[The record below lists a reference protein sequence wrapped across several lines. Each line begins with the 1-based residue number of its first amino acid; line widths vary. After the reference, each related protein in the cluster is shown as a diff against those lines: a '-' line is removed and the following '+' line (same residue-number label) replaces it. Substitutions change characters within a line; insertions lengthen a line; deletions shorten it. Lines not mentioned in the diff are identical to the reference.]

1 MHQSLYRKYRPQ
13 TFDDVVGQKVIIK
26 SLKNVI
32 LKNKISHAYLFT
44 GPRGTGKT
52 SVAKILAKTVNCV
65 NLTDTSPC
73 NECVSCTQINQKQTV
88 DVIEIDA
95 ASNNGVDE
103 IRELKS
109 KVSLV
114 PTVGK
119 YKIYII
125 DEVHMLTIGAFNAL
139 LKTLEE
145 PPAHI
150 IFILA
155 TTEPHKIPETILS
168 RCQKFDFKRIDDKS
182 MDKRLK
188 YICKSEKI
196 DIEDQALEEI
206 IRFSS
211 GGMRDSISLL
221 EQAQV
226 YSDSII
232 KLDDVHEI
240 NGTLPQSQL
249 KELIENIIDK
259 NLVEVF
265 KLLEKYDEQGKNLIK
280 LVEEIILFF
289 KNIVIL
295 KNTNSY
301 IAENISREIYNDIIT
316 KISTE
321 EIFQNI
327 SKIYNYLNKMK
338 NYSNP
343 KLVFELLM
351 ISLVSNEGEEN
362 NNYKNND
369 SNIERKMTVINNQTN
384 DDNQILKEP
393 IKKEKTDIINNDNIH
408 LTTDTQS
415 VQNQE
420 LINKI
425 KHIRVNNTFTNA
437 SRAILNQIKTDVELS
452 RKYILDANFGKI
464 ASLLID
470 AEITA
475 ASDKN
480 IVFVYTRNSMTI
492 NFNSNILKIESFIPK
507 IFDKEYNV
515 IALNKDEW
523 SKYRKEYKSKTK
535 KYTYIDEDKS
545 IKDFLQDQIKG
556 KVIKDEI
563 HNLFGDVIEYNT
575 KKEGIK

>member
-1 MHQSLYRKYRPQ
+1 MDLSAV
-13 TFDDVVGQKVIIK
+13 F
-26 SLKNVI
+26 
-32 LKNKISHAYLFT
+32 
-44 GPRGTGKT
+44 
-52 SVAKILAKTVNCV
+52 
-65 NLTDTSPC
+65 
-73 NECVSCTQINQKQTV
+73 
-88 DVIEIDA
+88 
-95 ASNNGVDE
+95 
-103 IRELKS
+103 
-109 KVSLV
+109 
-114 PTVGK
+114 
-119 YKIYII
+119 
-125 DEVHMLTIGAFNAL
+125 IG
-139 LKTLEE
+139 
-145 PPAHI
+145 
-150 IFILA
+150 
-155 TTEPHKIPETILS
+155 
-168 RCQKFDFKRIDDKS
+168 
-182 MDKRLK
+182 
-188 YICKSEKI
+188 
-196 DIEDQALEEI
+196 
-206 IRFSS
+206 
-211 GGMRDSISLL
+211 
-221 EQAQV
+221 
-226 YSDSII
+226 
-232 KLDDVHEI
+232 
-240 NGTLPQSQL
+240 
-249 KELIENIIDK
+249 
-259 NLVEVF
+259 
-265 KLLEKYDEQGKNLIK
+265 
-280 LVEEIILFF
+280 
-289 KNIVIL
+289 
-295 KNTNSY
+295 
-301 IAENISREIYNDIIT
+301 
-316 KISTE
+316 
-321 EIFQNI
+321 
-327 SKIYNYLNKMK
+327 
-338 NYSNP
+338 SNP
-343 KLVFELLM
+343 RIVLLNSKKM
-351 ISLVSNEGEEN
+351 LSI
-362 NNYKNND
+362 NND

>member
-73 NECVSCTQINQKQTV
+73 NECVSCTQINRKQTV

-321 EIFQNI
+321 EVFQNI

>member
-73 NECVSCTQINQKQTV
+73 NKCVSCTQINQKQTV

-321 EIFQNI
+321 EVFQNI

-408 LTTDTQS
+408 LITDTQS

>member
-1 MHQSLYRKYRPQ
+1 M
-13 TFDDVVGQKVIIK
+13 
-26 SLKNVI
+26 
-32 LKNKISHAYLFT
+32 
-44 GPRGTGKT
+44 
-52 SVAKILAKTVNCV
+52 
-65 NLTDTSPC
+65 
-73 NECVSCTQINQKQTV
+73 QI
-88 DVIEIDA
+88 
-95 ASNNGVDE
+95 
-103 IRELKS
+103 R
-109 KVSLV
+109 
-114 PTVGK
+114 
-119 YKIYII
+119 
-125 DEVHMLTIGAFNAL
+125 
-139 LKTLEE
+139 
-145 PPAHI
+145 
-150 IFILA
+150 
-155 TTEPHKIPETILS
+155 
-168 RCQKFDFKRIDDKS
+168 
-182 MDKRLK
+182 
-188 YICKSEKI
+188 KI

-321 EIFQNI
+321 EVFQNI

-369 SNIERKMTVINNQTN
+369 SNIERK
-384 DDNQILKEP
+384 
-393 IKKEKTDIINNDNIH
+393 
-408 LTTDTQS
+408 
-415 VQNQE
+415 
-420 LINKI
+420 
-425 KHIRVNNTFTNA
+425 
-437 SRAILNQIKTDVELS
+437 
-452 RKYILDANFGKI
+452 
-464 ASLLID
+464 
-470 AEITA
+470 
-475 ASDKN
+475 
-480 IVFVYTRNSMTI
+480 
-492 NFNSNILKIESFIPK
+492 
-507 IFDKEYNV
+507 
-515 IALNKDEW
+515 
-523 SKYRKEYKSKTK
+523 
-535 KYTYIDEDKS
+535 
-545 IKDFLQDQIKG
+545 
-556 KVIKDEI
+556 
-563 HNLFGDVIEYNT
+563 
-575 KKEGIK
+575 

>member
-321 EIFQNI
+321 EVFQNI

-575 KKEGIK
+575 KKEGI

>member
-321 EIFQNI
+321 EVFQNI

-393 IKKEKTDIINNDNIH
+393 IKKEKTDIINNDNKH

>member
-73 NECVSCTQINQKQTV
+73 NKCVSCTQINQKQTV

-321 EIFQNI
+321 EVFQNI

-464 ASLLID
+464 ASLLMD

>member
-316 KISTE
+316 KISIE
-321 EIFQNI
+321 EAFQNI

>member
-321 EIFQNI
+321 EVFQNI

-408 LTTDTQS
+408 LITDTQS